1 MADWTHNRQV
11 TASNLTI
18 STRTSG
24 VDAASED
31 IELGVRSRRESY
43 PGSEAPTSDGEPRPV
58 APALNIE
65 WKRAREFKGRQIQ
78 MMAFGSFPQMQLTE
92 WVL

>member
-1 MADWTHNRQV
+1 MADWSHNRQA
-11 TASNLTI
+11 TTSNLTI
-18 STRTSG
+18 STRSSG
-24 VDAASED
+24 VAAASED

-43 PGSEAPTSDGEPRPV
+43 PGSEAPTSDAESRPV
-58 APALNIE
+58 AAALNIE

-78 MMAFGSFPQMQLTE
+78 MMAFGSLPQTQLTE